1 MNTLYN
7 FATGPLAWLAFVVC
21 IGGIIWRLWSYALL
35 ARMRDGS
42 ALAYIRP
49 KYSLI
54 SFFRWTV
61 PYATCGW
68 RANPRLTL
76 ASFILH
82 LGLFVSI
89 LFYSGHNVMW
99 DYNFGFSLPSLPDL
113 VVSILVFAAILAC
126 IFLGVRRLYISA
138 ASHVVARRAD
148 WVGLVLVT
156 ATLVSGFA
164 SAPGV
169 GDQGIMT
176 LLHVLCGEALLVCLP
191 FTRLSHAFL
200 IPFTRAYMGS
210 ESIGVRR
217 TCDW

>member
-68 RANPRLTL
+68 RA
-76 ASFILH
+76 
-82 LGLFVSI
+82 
-89 LFYSGHNVMW
+89 
-99 DYNFGFSLPSLPDL
+99 
-113 VVSILVFAAILAC
+113 
-126 IFLGVRRLYISA
+126 
-138 ASHVVARRAD
+138 
-148 WVGLVLVT
+148 
-156 ATLVSGFA
+156 
-164 SAPGV
+164 
-169 GDQGIMT
+169 
-176 LLHVLCGEALLVCLP
+176 
-191 FTRLSHAFL
+191 
-200 IPFTRAYMGS
+200 
-210 ESIGVRR
+210 
-217 TCDW
+217 